1 MKNNDL
7 LIFSGNANPELA
19 KKICHNLK
27 TPLGDAEV
35 DRFNDG
41 EIRTRIKE
49 DVRGRD
55 VFIVQPTC
63 YPVNENLMEL
73 LVMIDA
79 FKRASAASVN
89 VVMPF
94 YGYSKQ
100 DKKKSGREPISAKL
114 VATLLETAG
123 ADRLITVELH
133 SGQIQGFF
141 NIPVDDLSTD
151 QIMADYF
158 RQKKLEKLVVVSPDV
173 GGTKRARDAANKL
186 GAELAVIDKHRSH
199 YSNAKAMAVI
209 GEVEGKN
216 CLIFD
221 DFVDTAGSVIE
232 AVTALKSSGAKDIY
246 LFFTHPILTQPPAID
261 RLKSLDLK
269 EIVTTD
275 TIPLPADKKLQN
287 VTVLSTASLLGET
300 IRRVAIGE
308 SVSELYKGRK

>member
-1 MKNNDL
+1 MYSTLK
-7 LIFSGNANPELA
+7 IFSGNSNKQLA
-19 KKICHNLK
+19 AQIADYLHR
-27 TPLGDAEV
+27 PLGKIDVGPFPNSETRV
-35 DRFNDG
+35 
-41 EIRTRIKE
+41 EILESI
-49 DVRGRD
+49 RGQN
-55 VFIVQPTC
+55 VFVIQATSHPA
-63 YPVNENLMEL
+63 NENLMEL

-100 DKKKSGREPISAKL
+100 DKKKTGREPISAKL

>member
-1 MKNNDL
+1 MYSTLK
-7 LIFSGNANPELA
+7 IFSGNSNKQLA
-19 KKICHNLK
+19 EQIAEYLHR
-27 TPLGDAEV
+27 PLGKIDVGPFPNSETRV
-35 DRFNDG
+35 
-41 EIRTRIKE
+41 EILESI
-49 DVRGRD
+49 RGQN
-55 VFIVQPTC
+55 VFVIQATS
-63 YPVNENLMEL
+63 YPANENLMEL

-221 DFVDTAGSVIE
+221 DFVDTAGSVVE

-246 LFFTHPILTQPPAID
+246 LFFTHPVLTQPPAID

-275 TIPLPADKKLQN
+275 TIQLPADKKLQN
-287 VTVLSTASLLGET
+287 VTVLSIASLLGET

>member
-1 MKNNDL
+1 MYSTLK
-7 LIFSGNANPELA
+7 IFSGNSNKQLA
-19 KKICHNLK
+19 EEIAEYLHR
-27 TPLGDAEV
+27 PLGKIDVAPFPNSETLV
-35 DRFNDG
+35 
-41 EIRTRIKE
+41 EILESI
-49 DVRGRD
+49 RGQN
-55 VFIVQPTC
+55 VFVIQATSHPA
-63 YPVNENLMEL
+63 NENLMEL

-100 DKKKSGREPISAKL
+100 DKKKTGREPISAKL

-173 GGTKRARDAANKL
+173 GGTKTARDAANKL

-221 DFVDTAGSVIE
+221 DFVDTAGRVVE

-246 LFFTHPILTQPPAID
+246 LFFTHPVLTQPPAID

-275 TIPLPADKKLQN
+275 TIQLPADKKLQN
-287 VTVLSTASLLGET
+287 VTVLSIA
-300 IRRVAIGE
+300 R
-308 SVSELYKGRK
+308 SE

>member
-1 MKNNDL
+1 MYSTLK
-7 LIFSGNANPELA
+7 IFSGNSNKQLA
-19 KKICHNLK
+19 AQIADYLHR
-27 TPLGDAEV
+27 PLGKIDVGPFPNSETRV
-35 DRFNDG
+35 
-41 EIRTRIKE
+41 EILESI
-49 DVRGRD
+49 RGQN
-55 VFIVQPTC
+55 VFVIQATSHPA
-63 YPVNENLMEL
+63 NENLMEL

-100 DKKKSGREPISAKL
+100 DKKKTGREPISAKL

-221 DFVDTAGSVIE
+221 DFVDTAGSVVE

-246 LFFTHPILTQPPAID
+246 LFFTHPVLTQPPAID

-275 TIPLPADKKLQN
+275 TIQLPADKKLQN
-287 VTVLSTASLLGET
+287 VTVLSIASLLGET